1 MRQVLPPKLSRIEAR
16 GYLSASG
23 GLDPM
28 RLVLK
33 IRAGSDSGR
42 EIVIEQGVPARIGRK
57 SPAEFVFPRDPL
69 MSRLHFSVECGADA
83 GRIQDLNSS
92 NGTWVNGRRV
102 SGAVLKE
109 GDEIA
114 AGEIRFTVHIERDQ
128 PRAVPP
134 AAAQAAP
141 LTFLSPAELRTP
153 LPHAPIVS
161 ALPEP
166 ELPAVVPPPSVPAAP
181 EPSLQDRL
189 LRLLRADFQP
199 LYAILDG
206 ARSLDIYK
214 LLAEAKEE
222 ARRAW
227 EAHNPGAS
235 SPTFQ
240 PPAAGMLEGGAQ
252 YESLYEGRSKAE
264 LTLFAPYL
272 VSLPPWSKLLEKL
285 VSKGWGKSWGIYLTC
300 NLPFH
305 EVRHHFR
312 HFLMVN
318 MPDGDQV
325 YFRFYDPRVLRVY
338 LPTCTPKETDEF
350 FGPVSRFAAEDEK
363 PESLLE
369 FVRQETGMKSYIWHL
384 APSET
389 PAAGAA
395 AASSLEK
402 TQPPA
407 ALR

>member
-1 MRQVLPPKLSRIEAR
+1 
-16 GYLSASG
+16 
-23 GLDPM
+23 M

-33 IRAGSDSGR
+33 ILAGSDSGR
-42 EIVIEQGVPARIGRK
+42 EIVIEQGAPARIGRK
-57 SPAEFVFPRDPL
+57 RPAEFVFPRDPL
-69 MSRLHFSVECGADA
+69 MSRLHFSIECGADS

-92 NGTWVNGRRV
+92 NGTWVNGQRV
-102 SGAVLKE
+102 SDAILRE

-114 AGEIRFTVHIERDQ
+114 AGEIRFAVHIERDQ
-128 PRAVPP
+128 SWGTPP

-141 LTFLSPAELRTP
+141 LPFLSPAELRAP
-153 LPHAPIVS
+153 LPLAPIES

-166 ELPAVVPPPSVPAAP
+166 PAVAPPPSVPATP
-181 EPSLQDRL
+181 ELSLQDRL
-189 LRLLRADFQP
+189 LGLLRADFQP
-199 LYAILDG
+199 LYAILDA
-206 ARSLDIYK
+206 ARSPDIYK

-222 ARRAW
+222 ARQAW
-227 EAHNPGAS
+227 EAQNPGAAGS
-235 SPTFQ
+235 TFQ

-300 NLPFH
+300 NLPFR

-318 MPDGDQV
+318 MPDGGQV

-338 LPTCTPKETDEF
+338 LPMCTPEEIYQF
-350 FGPVSRFAAEDEK
+350 FGPVGRFAAEDEK

-369 FVRQETGMKSYIWHL
+369 FVRQETGMKSHIRRL

-389 PAAGAA
+389 PAVGAA
-395 AASSLEK
+395 AALLPENK
-402 TQPPA
+402 PLAVTP
-407 ALR
+407 R

>member
-1 MRQVLPPKLSRIEAR
+1 
-16 GYLSASG
+16 
-23 GLDPM
+23 M
-28 RLVLK
+28 RLILK
-33 IRAGSDSGR
+33 IRAGSESGR
-42 EIVIEQGVPARIGRK
+42 EIVIEQGAPARIGRK
-57 SPAEFVFPRDPL
+57 SPAEFVFPHDPL
-69 MSRLHFSVECGADA
+69 ISRLHFSIECDADT

-102 SGAVLKE
+102 SDAILKE

-114 AGEIRFTVHIERDQ
+114 AGGARFTVHIERDQ
-128 PRAVPP
+128 PWAAPP

-141 LTFLSPAELRTP
+141 VPFQGPGATRAP
-153 LPHAPIVS
+153 LPFAPVEN

-166 ELPAVVPPPSVPAAP
+166 PAIVPPPSVPTAP

-189 LRLLRADFQP
+189 LGVLRADFQP
-199 LYAILDG
+199 LYAILDA
-206 ARSLDIYK
+206 ARSPDIYK

-222 ARRAW
+222 PRKSW
-227 EAHNPGAS
+227 EAQNPGAAG
-235 SPTFQ
+235 PAFQ

-272 VSLPPWSKLLEKL
+272 VSLPPWSKLLERL

-300 NLPFH
+300 SLPFH

-318 MPDGDQV
+318 MPGGGQM

-338 LPTCTPKETDEF
+338 LPTCTKEEVFQF
-350 FGPVSRFAAEDEK
+350 FGPVRRFAAEDEK
-363 PESLLE
+363 PEKLLE
-369 FVRQETGMKSYIWHL
+369 FIRQEAGMRSNILQL

-389 PAAGAA
+389 PAVGPA
-395 AASSLEK
+395 AASLLQK
-402 TQPPA
+402 TETSVNP
-407 ALR
+407 R

>member
-1 MRQVLPPKLSRIEAR
+1 
-16 GYLSASG
+16 
-23 GLDPM
+23 M

-42 EIVIEQGVPARIGRK
+42 EIVIEQGAPARIGRR
-57 SPAEFVFPRDPL
+57 SPAEFVFPHDPL
-69 MSRLHFSVECGADA
+69 ISRLHFSIECDADT

-102 SGAVLKE
+102 SDAVLKE
-109 GDEIA
+109 GDEIT
-114 AGEIRFTVHIERDQ
+114 AGEMTFIVHIERHQ
-128 PRAVPP
+128 PWAVPS
-134 AAAQAAP
+134 AAAQAASLP
-141 LTFLSPAELRTP
+141 FLSPAELRAP
-153 LPHAPIVS
+153 LPLAPIES

-166 ELPAVVPPPSVPAAP
+166 PAVVPPPSVPAAP
-181 EPSLQDRL
+181 APTLQERL
-189 LRLLRADFQP
+189 LGILREDFQP

-222 ARRAW
+222 ARKSR
-227 EAHNPGAS
+227 EAQNPGAAGA
-235 SPTFQ
+235 TFQ

-272 VSLPPWSKLLEKL
+272 VCLPPWSKLLEKL

-318 MPDGDQV
+318 MPDGGQV

-338 LPTCTPKETDEF
+338 LPTCTPEEIYQF
-350 FGPVSRFAAEDEK
+350 FGPVWRFAAEDEK

-369 FVRQETGMKSYIWHL
+369 FVRQETGMKSHIRRL

-389 PAAGAA
+389 PAGGGA
-395 AASSLEK
+395 AASSVEK
-402 TQPPA
+402 TQPPVT
-407 ALR
+407 LR

>member
-1 MRQVLPPKLSRIEAR
+1 
-16 GYLSASG
+16 
-23 GLDPM
+23 M

-42 EIVIEQGVPARIGRK
+42 EIVIEQGAPARIGRK
-57 SPAEFVFPRDPL
+57 SPAEFVFPHDPL
-69 MSRLHFSVECGADA
+69 MSRLHFSIECDADT

-114 AGEIRFTVHIERDQ
+114 AGEITFTVHIERDQ
-128 PRAVPP
+128 PLGVPP
-134 AAAQAAP
+134 AAARAAP
-141 LTFLSPAELRTP
+141 LPFLSPAELRAP
-153 LPHAPIVS
+153 LPLAPIES

-166 ELPAVVPPPSVPAAP
+166 PAVVPPPSVPAAP

-189 LRLLRADFQP
+189 LGLLRADFQP
-199 LYAILDG
+199 LYAIIDA
-206 ARSLDIYK
+206 ARSPDIYK

-222 ARRAW
+222 ARKSR
-227 EAHNPGAS
+227 EAQNPGAAG
-235 SPTFQ
+235 PTFQ

-318 MPDGDQV
+318 MPDGGQV

-338 LPTCTPKETDEF
+338 LPTCTPEETGQF
-350 FGPVSRFAAEDEK
+350 FGPVRRFAAEDEK
-363 PESLLE
+363 LESLLE

-384 APSET
+384 AASEKSPS
-389 PAAGAA
+389 PDI
-395 AASSLEK
+395 
-402 TQPPA
+402 TQPVRA
-407 ALR
+407 